1 MYDFTNEELEMMTAG
16 DFYHAIPN
24 LPLEVL
30 EQIQMKIQVELRER
44 DLAIKENA

>member
-1 MYDFTNEELEMMTAG
+1 MYDFTNEELEMITAG

-30 EQIQMKIQVELRER
+30 EQIYKRIGDELRER